1 MASHDDDHIT
11 TVYGDDE
18 EDSEDEDLTL
28 RNQTADDDDVDVI
41 DDEEEDDS
49 TSSGAGEVT
58 VAVAGIA
65 GDSGLTGGVSAA
77 TATPTT
83 AVTGTITVS
92 PLPRSDIVTEQRKI
106 VPLDESRRLFQR
118 LWTDEDEIELL
129 QGFLEYTNQRVANNP
144 FHHHHHHDTTAFYDQ
159 IKDKLQLDFNKN
171 QLVEKLR
178 RLKKK
183 YRNVLSKI
191 SSGKEYVFKSAHDQ
205 ITFDISCKIWSNE
218 TAVVSTPV
226 ATADGGRFDD
236 EETNNPNINPNLNVA
251 FNLNEQNG
259 NGAGYANSSEKK
271 SAKSRKRSRSG
282 GVKVEEKV
290 SQQESLPPA
299 VAVASNNLNSVP
311 NLVEETVKSCLL
323 PLFKELLEGS
333 TNGQARGFRGFGL
346 GGMNLDPFSLSLGG
360 LMNIPF
366 GDVTDEKWRKQ
377 HILELEVCSKRLE
390 LVQDQIKSQLE
401 ELKAM
406 RSYCYFACINHEK

>member
-1 MASHDDDHIT
+1 MGSQEDDHVT
-11 TVYGDDE
+11 TVYGEEVDE
-18 EDSEDEDLTL
+18 DEYSEDEDLTL
-28 RNQTADDDDVDVI
+28 RNQNVDEDDVDLV

-49 TSSGAGEVT
+49 VSSGVGEVT
-58 VAVAGIA
+58 IAVAGVPGA
-65 GDSGLTGGVSAA
+65 ASPVAA
-77 TATPTT
+77 TPPA
-83 AVTGTITVS
+83 AVTGTVTVS
-92 PLPRSDIVTEQRKI
+92 PLPRSDIVLEQRKI

-129 QGFLEYTNQRVANNP
+129 QGFLDYTNQRLANNP

-183 YRNVLSKI
+183 YRTVLGKI
-191 SSGKEYVFKSAHDQ
+191 SSGKDYVFKSAHDQ
-205 ITFDISCKIWSNE
+205 ITFDISCKIWNNE
-218 TAVVSTPV
+218 AAAVSTP
-226 ATADGGRFDD
+226 ATADVGRFED
-236 EETNNPNINPNLNVA
+236 EEPNNPSPNLNIA

-259 NGAGYANSSEKK
+259 NGVAGYPYSSEKK
-271 SAKSRKRSRSG
+271 IPRSRKRSRSG
-282 GVKVEEKV
+282 GVKIEEKINLPQP
-290 SQQESLPPA
+290 SPPPPA
-299 VAVASNNLNSVP
+299 VAVASNSSNSIP

-333 TNGQARGFRGFGL
+333 PNAQARSLRGLGL

-360 LMNIPF
+360 LMNLPF

-401 ELKAM
+401 ELKST
-406 RSYCYFACINHEK
+406 RR